1 MVELGFTH
9 MTLSLDSLH
18 HIAFYP
24 VSLGLLG
31 GSKKDKP
38 QGLLLSSSL
47 KSSGGKTANTDV
59 FAKLEAWEPN
69 VMHDSGLDAMFLKIC
84 KMPSR
89 ILREI
94 SIGIISDNIIV
105 SS

>member
-47 KSSGGKTANTDV
+47 KSSGGKIANTDV
-59 FAKLEAWEPN
+59 FAKLEA
-69 VMHDSGLDAMFLKIC
+69 
-84 KMPSR
+84 
-89 ILREI
+89 
-94 SIGIISDNIIV
+94 
-105 SS
+105 